1 MKNTIHKYKNVLYSL
16 VLILMFSG
24 CGDMFDNPLKDKETG
39 EDINLLIVDFNIFT
53 TRMTYK
59 LIDVTND
66 EQISE
71 EARVWFTGTNANDIV
86 TFAGE
91 KEPEHLT
98 SQGQL
103 ELTADP
109 YVEFSESSPLDFT
122 VHVEVEGYQTF
133 AQNIQINTEGKK
145 TFELYLAPVS
155 GGDEEVLNG
164 EDDGDSFVFSVF
176 ATTKSAGVEKD
187 YKVNYSILKDDLI
200 NFKDAG
206 GQTLFS
212 SVDEMMTAYQNNPSG
227 FLQLTLDIKTGFPA
241 TTEKVLQNGTSK
253 VALFQ
258 KLEIGNLE
266 RFTVDGRTV
275 KDLNGGKITQ
285 TSTYTGATTP
295 DLFGFASISNETWNI
310 SADPV
315 EHYNL
320 GISYVLASA
329 SVDDICGIGCTLNFN
344 SNSKTSF
351 SIDADIYNSNGQLI
365 KTTNFKGTF
374 PENIP
379 MENVPNTAATIVFRN
394 NNPAFKEISSIAVDN
409 LCSGSYDVEVEAE
422 DGYIEYLIVL
432 KAYCSDEPTIAL
444 APTYSAEMRIKN
456 SGDSW
461 QGIDME
467 GGVVDVLAKENEDYE
482 IRFLWKDNWE
492 HNEFST
498 EFDANGNYLNSS
510 SSKITSE
517 YIDDGRIK
525 IMIEHLF
532 EQDICDDLNW

>member
-1 MKNTIHKYKNVLYSL
+1 
-16 VLILMFSG
+16 
-24 CGDMFDNPLKDKETG
+24 
-39 EDINLLIVDFNIFT
+39 
-53 TRMTYK
+53 MTYK
-59 LIDVTND
+59 IIDVTND
-66 EQISE
+66 EQITE
-71 EARVWFTGTNANDIV
+71 NARIWFTGANASDIV

-109 YVEFSESSPLDFT
+109 YVEFSEHSPLDFT
-122 VHVEVEGYQTF
+122 VHVEVEGYQSF
-133 AQNIQINTEGKK
+133 AQNIQINTDGKK
-145 TFELYLAPVS
+145 TFELYLSPDA
-155 GGDEEVLNG
+155 GGNEEVING
-164 EDDGDSFVFSVF
+164 EDDGDSFIFSVF
-176 ATTKSAGVEKD
+176 DATKSASVEKN
-187 YKVNYSILKDDLI
+187 YKVNYSILKEDLI
-200 NFKDAG
+200 NFTDANG
-206 GQTLFS
+206 KKLFG

-266 RFTVDGRTV
+266 RLTVDGRTV

-285 TSTYTGATTP
+285 TCTYTGATTP
-295 DLFGFASISNETWNI
+295 DLFGFALISNDVWNI

-315 EHYNL
+315 DHYNL
-320 GISYVLASA
+320 GISYLLVGA
-329 SVDDICGIGCTLNFN
+329 SVDDICGIGATITFN

-351 SIDADIYNSNGQLI
+351 SIDADIYNTGGNLV

-374 PENIP
+374 PESITL
-379 MENVPNTAATIVFRN
+379 ENVPNTAATIIFRD
-394 NNPAFKEISSIAVDN
+394 NNPAFKAINSLVVDN
-409 LCSGSYDVEVEAE
+409 LCTGTYNVDVEAE
-422 DGYIEYLIVL
+422 DGYVEYLVVL

-456 SGDSW
+456 SNDPW
-461 QGIDME
+461 QGIDMK
-467 GGVVDVLAKENEDYE
+467 GGVVDVLAKENEDYD

-492 HNEFST
+492 NDEFST
-498 EFDANGNYLNSS
+498 EFDANGNYLNTS

-525 IMIEHLF
+525 ILIEHLF
-532 EQDICDDLNW
+532 DQDVCDDLNW